1 MKDFQYFG
9 LFLSKVAR
17 ENLLYFLLKNDRYKD
32 YISASKRIYLDH
44 CTLIHKCHLNALN
57 LNEDSELFAKT
68 NKLIGRCFK
77 LTITGI
83 GISDK
88 AMAFK
93 VEIPVGLTCLN
104 ATPHITICTFNDG
117 KPVDSNNITEWGD
130 IEPISITATLKKLY
144 NYERQENRRN
154 AGADR
159 SLAK

>member
-1 MKDFQYFG
+1 MNITTTMKDFQYFG
-9 LFLSKVAR
+9 LFLSDETKD
-17 ENLLYFLLKNDRYKD
+17 YLLKLLLNDNKYRD
-32 YISASKRIYLDH
+32 YIDYSDRIYLDH
-44 CTLIHKCHLNALN
+44 CTLIHKCYLNALN

-68 NKLIGRCFK
+68 NKLIGRYFK

-117 KPVDSNNITEWGD
+117 KPIDSNNITEWED
-130 IEPISITATLKKLY
+130 IKPISITTTLKKL
-144 NYERQENRRN
+144 
-154 AGADR
+154 
-159 SLAK
+159 